1 MDLRAF
7 GGVYPYRAEV
17 PYASGF
23 GFVPDPTGASGVKF
37 AACRALFI
45 EAKSSGAKGFL
56 AVQLSDAPGQIL
68 RADHLVGDTIYPIS
82 CTAVSSGD
90 VEGVF
95 VLY

>member
-45 EAKSSGAKGFL
+45 EAKS
-56 AVQLSDAPGQIL
+56 
-68 RADHLVGDTIYPIS
+68 TIYPIS